1 MNYEENL
8 PDVSQWKPDANKQ
21 EILKNALMMTCQV
34 AQRRIVA
41 STNAEIEFNINN
53 FDSGLGVEDIVREE
67 LANLLPQRYRVDAG
81 IVNDRS
87 GQTAGDC
94 DLAIRDNIWSSVIKL
109 GATDQCRV

>member
-41 STNAEIEFNINN
+41 RTNAEIEFNINN

-67 LANLLPQRYRVDAG
+67 LANCFPNG
-81 IVNDRS
+81 T
-87 GQTAGDC
+87 G
-94 DLAIRDNIWSSVIKL
+94 
-109 GATDQCRV
+109 